1 MRLLFILIAM
11 ITSCSDYNLTKYTE
25 EIEPGILEP
34 EIEVTPEEHDFGNL
48 NADGETDNLIIR
60 ISNEGSDTLSLDA
73 AYLID
78 GNENF
83 TMTSLQAGALEP
95 NDSTEL
101 IITYDPGT
109 YESNSD
115 IVSIWS
121 NDSDETEVQ
130 IPIGGAGD
138 APVIRVT
145 PETYDFGAVFVGCD
159 DSLGILIENV
169 GNVDLEISDLEY
181 FASLPVDFS
190 IEDYNSSE
198 GPLPWT
204 LSPSDWIHLRVEYT
218 PLDDLDDG
226 AWVEITSNDPVNSL
240 STSMHEGI
248 GDYEA
253 WVQDSFTQDG
263 DATVDILFVVDNSGS
278 MSANQSNLKNNFD
291 DFMAVFVSAGVDYQ
305 VAIITTDQSEF
316 IGDIITPLTSD
327 PVTEFGNQID
337 LVGYGGS
344 AIEKGLWYAY
354 ESTTTGDASSSS
366 SAGFLR
372 ESARLVLVYISDEPD
387 ASTSSAYGGG
397 SSTMTPSDYSASLLS
412 LKTSSSL
419 VVAHAVAGDYPSGC
433 SGNGHATFGDGYYDV
448 VNDLG
453 GTFMSICAEDW
464 SVTMDT
470 LARESMAQHL
480 FNLTDNPIEDTIS
493 ATVDGYVSTDW
504 SYDSSLNAVIFS
516 VAPSDGSVI
525 EIEYAVLSDC
535 ESESGDTGSADT
547 SGE

>member
-316 IGDIITPLTSD
+316 IGDIITPLTFD

-412 LKTSSSL
+412 LKASSSL

-470 LARESMAQHL
+470 LARESMAQL
-480 FNLTDNPIEDTIS
+480 SFNLTENPIEDTIS
-493 ATVDGYVSTDW
+493 VTVDSYSSTDW
-504 SYDSSLNAVIFS
+504 TYDSTLNAVVFTT
-516 VAPSDGSVI
+516 APTDGSAVDI
-525 EIEYAVLSDC
+525 TYAVWAEC
-535 ESESGDTGSADT
+535 DTA
-547 SGE
+547 E